1 MISPSH
7 PSYKSD
13 LVIFFSITFQTLEK
27 EGKGERI
34 QDIEHLSNSWYH
46 SSRKV
51 PTPLLIHKAGHMCW
65 HRATIVSR
73 RKLSPTVT
81 GLKLRL
87 QPSDN
92 NIFTFTPGQWVDFKP
107 LSNWTDKIGGKNV
120 GGYSITSIPQSL
132 PQIDL
137 AVKESTHPVA
147 AWVTFNAKPN
157 DIVRVGG
164 TFTYETEEYNPS
176 SRIHNNNKLLFIA
189 GGVGINPLFS
199 MIQQWHVDE
208 TTRGDEM
215 NRKSR
220 AVLLYSGG
228 RVKDLLFLDQLEK
241 LVKDSPDQLC
251 VICTTTQQSN
261 CNEHKS
267 KLIKRE
273 GRIDLELIKEA
284 VAWLNRYDEADH
296 ERVEV
301 FLCGPPGMPESIME
315 QLVEEK
321 IVQSRNNIHF
331 EKWW

>member
-1 MISPSH
+1 
-7 PSYKSD
+7 
-13 LVIFFSITFQTLEK
+13 
-27 EGKGERI
+27 
-34 QDIEHLSNSWYH
+34 
-46 SSRKV
+46 
-51 PTPLLIHKAGHMCW
+51 MCW

-73 RKLSPTVT
+73 RQLSPTVT
-81 GLKLRL
+81 GLTLRL
-87 QPSDN
+87 LQPNDK
-92 NIFTFTPGQWVDFKP
+92 NIFTFTPGNWVDFKP
-107 LSNWTDKIGGKNV
+107 LSNWKDNNGVKNI

-147 AWVTFNAKPN
+147 AWVTSNAKPN
-157 DIVRVGG
+157 DIVDIRVGG
-164 TFTYETEEYNPS
+164 TFTYNKTEEYNPS
-176 SRIHNNNKLLFIA
+176 SRIHKNNNLLFIA

-251 VICTTTQQSN
+251 VVCTTTQHSN

-284 VAWLNRYDEADH
+284 VAWLNQYDEADN
-296 ERVEV
+296 EKIEAV